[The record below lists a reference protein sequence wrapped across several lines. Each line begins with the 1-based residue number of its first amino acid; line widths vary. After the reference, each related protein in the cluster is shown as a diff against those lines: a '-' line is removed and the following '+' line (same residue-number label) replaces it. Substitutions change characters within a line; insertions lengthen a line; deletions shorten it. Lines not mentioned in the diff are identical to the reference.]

1 MVPSLVLVKLAP
13 GPEDWMLMVLK
24 LPDLACNWLETK
36 TSNFLLNFLANCDAR
51 TPKTSPLKSSFE
63 QFKLRIKSLELFL
76 FRWMIRTWFPT
87 SGLIL
92 TLETSDNGTFKAT
105 LNFLPISSFKIWSG
119 KITRPLSVIWNFLR
133 QIRVSLGYSV
143 EI

>member
-24 LPDLACNWLETK
+24 LPDLACNWFETK
-36 TSNFLLNFLANCDAR
+36 TSNFLLNFLANCEAR
-51 TPKTSPLKSSFE
+51 TPKTSPLKSSFG

-119 KITRPLSVIWNFLR
+119 KITRPLSVIWNFFR

>member
-24 LPDLACNWLETK
+24 LPDLACNWFDTK

-51 TPKTSPLKSSFE
+51 TPKTSPLKSSFG

-92 TLETSDNGTFKAT
+92 TLETSDKGMFKAT

-119 KITRPLSVIWNFLR
+119 KITRPLSVTWNISY
-133 QIRVSLGYSV
+133 QIRFDFGYT
-143 EI
+143 